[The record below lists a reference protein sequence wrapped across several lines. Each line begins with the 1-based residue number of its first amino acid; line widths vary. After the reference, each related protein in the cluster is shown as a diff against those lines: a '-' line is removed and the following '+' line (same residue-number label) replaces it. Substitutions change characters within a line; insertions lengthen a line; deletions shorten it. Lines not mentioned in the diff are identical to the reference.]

1 MSGDLAQWTEAALA
15 GPPVNNGD
23 GTETVVFRDT
33 VAVPEADRRFIRL
46 RVSLE

>member
-1 MSGDLAQWTEAALA
+1 
-15 GPPVNNGD
+15 VNNGD

-33 VAVPEADRRFIRL
+33 VPVLEADRRFIRV